1 VGLSDIVDRNRSS
14 HFISNK
20 KPLKTISMKSAKIM
34 FSVLL
39 AFVAIATA
47 GAQKSTITE
56 SFKVLGNCGMC
67 QKTIQTAAL
76 GAGATSA
83 VWNVETHMLSVTFK
97 KKKTNVE
104 AIQKA
109 VAGKG
114 YDTPLHRA
122 SDAVYNNL
130 HGCCKYD
137 RTESLQ

>member
-1 VGLSDIVDRNRSS
+1 MRSV
-14 HFISNK
+14 
-20 KPLKTISMKSAKIM
+20 KIM
-34 FSVLL
+34 LSVLL
-39 AFVAIATA
+39 VFVAIATA
-47 GAQKSTITE
+47 EAQKSTATE

-76 GAGATSA
+76 SVGAASA
-83 VWNVETHMLSVTFK
+83 VWNVETHVLSVTFK

-109 VAGKG
+109 IAGKG
-114 YDTPLHRA
+114 YDTPLFRA

>member
-1 VGLSDIVDRNRSS
+1 MRSVK
-14 HFISNK
+14 IIL
-20 KPLKTISMKSAKIM
+20 PL
-34 FSVLL
+34 LL
-39 AFVAIATA
+39 AFAGFATA
-47 GAQKSTITE
+47 SAQKSTVTE

-76 GAGATSA
+76 GAGAQSA
-83 VWNVETHMLSVTFK
+83 VWDVETHTLSVTFK

-109 VAGKG
+109 IAGKG

>member
-1 VGLSDIVDRNRSS
+1 
-14 HFISNK
+14 
-20 KPLKTISMKSAKIM
+20 MKSAKIM